1 MQDILINLGY
11 VLMLAAFVVYD
22 ILWLRSILIAEMS
35 FLTGKTASADV
46 YANGTVRYI
55 AWNQKKLKDC
65 ERLNPQLPI
74 KIQNVL
80 GKDLADKIHTTS
92 HFTQ

>member
-1 MQDILINLGY
+1 
-11 VLMLAAFVVYD
+11 
-22 ILWLRSILIAEMS
+22 MS

-55 AWNQKKLKDC
+55 SWNQKKLKDC
-65 ERLNPQLPI
+65 ERLNPQLLI

-80 GKDLADKIHTTS
+80 GKDLADKIHS
-92 HFTQ
+92 SSYKNNIR